1 MACAYVLAAP
11 TMDIRGLPY
20 AIVHSAYVY
29 SLRDPT
35 PQLGQNVAVGVL
47 PEQHPYVV
55 LGYDVIEGFP
65 CPNVSGYRLNNLGC
79 AWDAKGLGVFGR
91 RGVNG

>member
-35 PQLGQNVAVGVL
+35 PQLGQNVGFF
-47 PEQHPYVV
+47 PEQHQFLV
-55 LGYDVIEGFP
+55 LGYDVIWGISMP
-65 CPNVSGYRLNNLGC
+65 QR
-79 AWDAKGLGVFGR
+79 
-91 RGVNG
+91 